1 MEITW
6 RTEGEGVGDWERIG
20 DWEGV
25 GDWERVGDF
34 MICQT
39 HFPFYEIPP
48 SSPESDDFSKIIN
61 FPNGTYCNKN
71 WKGFSIKV

>member
-6 RTEGEGVGDWERIG
+6 RTEVEGVWGRVG

-25 GDWERVGDF
+25 GDGGRVGDF

-39 HFPFYEIPP
+39 HFPFYEIPL

-61 FPNGTYCNKN
+61 FPNGTYCSKN
-71 WKGFSIKV
+71 GKGFSIKV